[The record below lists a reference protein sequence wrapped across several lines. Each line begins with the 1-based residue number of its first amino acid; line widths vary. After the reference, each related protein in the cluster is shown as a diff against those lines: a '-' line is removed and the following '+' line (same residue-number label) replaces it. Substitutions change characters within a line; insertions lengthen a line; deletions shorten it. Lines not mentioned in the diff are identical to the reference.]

1 MNNKIIKFFA
11 IIFFCIVVNANAGE
25 VKYQS
30 NKILTLIDVL
40 DIALTNNPKIKEE
53 WLNIDV
59 SKYTY
64 RTKISDYFPDVTGEI
79 TYSKTKSN
87 YKDNST
93 GITRTETSTPSINVS
108 YLLFDFGNRESNVIN
123 FKHKLEATKFE
134 TNDYVQGF
142 IYDVIESYYNLFSS
156 MASERAAKETENSS
170 YEAYK
175 AAKVR
180 YDVGLAP
187 LTDELQA
194 ETSYMQKKLAREK
207 AENDVNIK
215 KANLNYLLNL
225 SPISELNLA
234 LPSLSIPEKD
244 FTDNIETLLERAIKN
259 RPDLKAYY
267 ETRKAKKAE
276 IYNAGSEALPSISLT
291 STYGRVNDLERNS
304 NNDRSYYNVGITAS
318 MPFFTGGYIYNNVAK
333 TRSELKIIDTQI
345 NDLEKSIELDVWTA
359 YQNFLTAKKTY
370 ITSESLLKSATET
383 EKTMLGKYK
392 NGKSSILD
400 LLNAQSDLASARY
413 EFISAQHNWFIT
425 RANLVKAIG
434 EMSIEEL
441 SYLSTATNIQN
452 NYNGKKNEI
461 N

>member
-1 MNNKIIKFFA
+1 MNKTIRFFV
-11 IIFFCIVVNANAGE
+11 IIFCLFWNINSNAADLSY
-25 VKYQS
+25 KKS
-30 NKILTLIDVL
+30 KIMTLVDVL
-40 DIALTNNPKIKEE
+40 DMALANNPKVKEQ

-64 RTKISDYFPDVTGEI
+64 RTELSDYFPDITGEI
-79 TYSKTKSN
+79 SYSKSKSN
-87 YKDNST
+87 YQDDTVAAS
-93 GITRTETSTPSINVS
+93 RSETTSPSINLS

-134 TNDYVQGF
+134 TNDYVQSF
-142 IYDVIESYYNLFSS
+142 MYDVIEAYYNLFSS

-170 YEAYK
+170 YEAFK

-180 YDVGLAP
+180 YEVGLAP
-187 LTDELQA
+187 LTDKLQA
-194 ETSYMQKKLAREK
+194 ETSYMQEKLTREK
-207 AENDVNIK
+207 AENEVKIK
-215 KANLNYLLNL
+215 KANLNYLLNF
-225 SPISELNLA
+225 SPLTELNLA
-234 LPSLSIPEKD
+234 SPSLNIPNKD
-244 FTDNIETLLERAIKN
+244 FTDSIETLLDQAVKN
-259 RPDLKAYY
+259 RPDLQAYY
-267 ETRKAKKAE
+267 ETKKAKKAE
-276 IYNAGSEALPSISLT
+276 IYNARSESLPSISLT
-291 STYGRVNDLERNS
+291 SSYGRMNDLERNS
-304 NNDRSYYNVGITAS
+304 NGDRSYYNVGITAS

-333 TRSELKIIDTQI
+333 TKSELKILDTQI
-345 NDLEKSIELDVWTA
+345 DDLEKSIELDVWTA

-434 EMSIEEL
+434 NMSMEEL
-441 SYLSTATNIQN
+441 TSLSTAKN
-452 NYNGKKNEI
+452 NNNGKTNEI